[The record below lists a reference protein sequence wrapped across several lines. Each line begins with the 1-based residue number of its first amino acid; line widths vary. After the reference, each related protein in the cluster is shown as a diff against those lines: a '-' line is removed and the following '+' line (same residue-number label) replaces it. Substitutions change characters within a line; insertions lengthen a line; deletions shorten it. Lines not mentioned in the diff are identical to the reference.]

1 MVKRMSTPDIYVA
14 YYAFTWRVYGFL
26 AGCKGMRR
34 KNAGANDSWVD
45 RRCVRRHKFDTC
57 HPHFPFFRPLP
68 HRTRIQKDIWTAR
81 REGVR
86 VWTKRRIHVG
96 NFSYCS
102 VSRIFDR
109 LSSSKTVI
117 SSYVDE
123 IRNEENC
130 RRSSNDIWSRIWWG
144 IYFSH
149 GENLRTPPHLDNL
162 NFQYL
167 HYGMEDG
174 MEDMAILILN
184 LILNLLLLL
193 IENLNYNNKFIDT
206 KTLMKLFI
214 LDLLIND
221 LFYCYLMIKLILL
234 FFSGVQVKSW
244 FNNYD
249 LDLFFFK
256 LS

>member
-1 MVKRMSTPDIYVA
+1 MKYETKRIVEGARTIYDRGFDEGYIFLTAKIYV
-14 YYAFTWRVYGFL
+14 
-26 AGCKGMRR
+26 
-34 KNAGANDSWVD
+34 
-45 RRCVRRHKFDTC
+45 
-57 HPHFPFFRPLP
+57 
-68 HRTRIQKDIWTAR
+68 
-81 REGVR
+81 
-86 VWTKRRIHVG
+86 
-96 NFSYCS
+96 
-102 VSRIFDR
+102 
-109 LSSSKTVI
+109 
-117 SSYVDE
+117 
-123 IRNEENC
+123 
-130 RRSSNDIWSRIWWG
+130 
-144 IYFSH
+144 
-149 GENLRTPPHLDNL
+149 PPHLDNL

-184 LILNLLLLL
+184 LILNLLHLL
-193 IENLNYNNKFIDT
+193 IQNLNYNNKFIDR

>member
-14 YYAFTWRVYGFL
+14 YYGFTWRVYGFL

-45 RRCVRRHKFDTC
+45 RVCVRRHKFDTC
-57 HPHFPFFRPLP
+57 HPHFPFFRPLS

-86 VWTKRRIHVG
+86 VWTRRKEE
-96 NFSYCS
+96 YTLE
-102 VSRIFDR
+102 IFLIVPFR
-109 LSSSKTVI
+109 GFLTVLSSSKTVI

-149 GENLRTPPHLDNL
+149 GENLRTPPSRQFEFPISPLWNGRWNGRYG
-162 NFQYL
+162 NF
-167 HYGMEDG
+167 
-174 MEDMAILILN
+174 N
-184 LILNLLLLL
+184 F
-193 IENLNYNNKFIDT
+193 KFNFEFIASIDT
-206 KTLMKLFI
+206 K
-214 LDLLIND
+214 
-221 LFYCYLMIKLILL
+221 
-234 FFSGVQVKSW
+234 
-244 FNNYD
+244 
-249 LDLFFFK
+249 FK
-256 LS
+256 LQ

>member
-45 RRCVRRHKFDTC
+45 RRCVRRHKFVSPAFSFLSPPSSSNTNSKRHLDG
-57 HPHFPFFRPLP
+57 
-68 HRTRIQKDIWTAR
+68 K
-81 REGVR
+81 EGGCSSLDQA
-86 VWTKRRIHVG
+86 KRRIHVG

-109 LSSSKTVI
+109 FVVL
-117 SSYVDE
+117 
-123 IRNEENC
+123 ENGDFQLRRWNTK

-149 GENLRTPPHLDNL
+149 GENLRTPHLDNL

-184 LILNLLLLL
+184 LILNLLHLL
-193 IENLNYNNKFIDT
+193 IQNLNYNNKFIDT

>member
-45 RRCVRRHKFDTC
+45 RVCVRRHKFDTC
-57 HPHFPFFRPLP
+57 HPHFPFFRSLP
-68 HRTRIQKDIWTAR
+68 HRTRIQKDIWTAK

-117 SSYVDE
+117 SSYADE

-149 GENLRTPPHLDNL
+149 GENLRTPPISTIWISNISI
-162 NFQYL
+162 
-167 HYGMEDG
+167 MEWK
-174 MEDMAILILN
+174 MEWKIWQ
-184 LILNLLLLL
+184 
-193 IENLNYNNKFIDT
+193 F
-206 KTLMKLFI
+206 
-214 LDLLIND
+214 
-221 LFYCYLMIKLILL
+221 
-234 FFSGVQVKSW
+234 
-244 FNNYD
+244 
-249 LDLFFFK
+249 
-256 LS
+256 